1 MGLYY
6 CARASTGRLVKRLP
20 YSDARSAIADACKPG
35 PEERIPVAQALG
47 AVASRPVIGTLASPA
62 FNNAAMDG
70 YALCSHDTEGAT
82 LQSPVTLA
90 IAGELKAGAY
100 AEAPPPEARCA
111 LRVATGAHTP
121 PPLDAVLPLEQADV
135 IDRDSARLL
144 RLRQPVEAGRNLRR
158 MGEEYASGATFD
170 FVGQRLH
177 AGHMALLSAAGVDAL
192 HVRMPASLA
201 LFTTG
206 GEVRPPGAPLASGE
220 IPNVNA
226 AWLAAWCAERRLPV
240 TLTRHVADDP
250 AKLAQAFRDALD
262 SGARALVSSGSAS
275 VGKRDVLRQALQ
287 RLDANVV
294 FHGVAMR
301 PGKPALLA
309 LLDGQVP
316 VFGLPG
322 NPLATAAGMRFLAW
336 PGMRACMGM
345 RAEEP
350 RQATLAAPCELRAGH
365 THFLLARRTG
375 RSGEVTLVQPQ
386 RPAQASALA
395 AADCWLCVEG
405 GRYEAGAPVDCYS
418 L

>member
-1 MGLYY
+1 MESVEPSGHGLVLLRPSKYGPLSE
-6 CARASTGRLVKRLP
+6 APALQRRALRHCRCLQ
-20 YSDARSAIADACKPG
+20 AG

-206 GEVRPPGAPLASGE
+206 GEVRPPARLWLVAKSPMSTLPGLPPGAPSG
-220 IPNVNA
+220 
-226 AWLAAWCAERRLPV
+226 
-240 TLTRHVADDP
+240 
-250 AKLAQAFRDALD
+250 
-262 SGARALVSSGSAS
+262 
-275 VGKRDVLRQALQ
+275 
-287 RLDANVV
+287 
-294 FHGVAMR
+294 
-301 PGKPALLA
+301 
-309 LLDGQVP
+309 
-316 VFGLPG
+316 
-322 NPLATAAGMRFLAW
+322 
-336 PGMRACMGM
+336 
-345 RAEEP
+345 
-350 RQATLAAPCELRAGH
+350 
-365 THFLLARRTG
+365 
-375 RSGEVTLVQPQ
+375 
-386 RPAQASALA
+386 
-395 AADCWLCVEG
+395 DCLS
-405 GRYEAGAPVDCYS
+405 R
-418 L
+418 